1 MTTHLL
7 DRIDRALFDHSFTL
21 FGCLVHVYPIRCA
34 MHGAINVRTKRW
46 GWVCFH
52 PPMRSFG
59 AWWPGYFYCSPDGTP
74 GMSTFYIGRQDFRD
88 DEGGAHVRRK
98 LYGHNFNTRPLYE
111 ARGVVYDDQ

>member
-1 MTTHLL
+1 MNSLL
-7 DRIDRALFDHSFTL
+7 DRIDRALFDHSFTV
-21 FGCLVHVYPIRCA
+21 FGLLVHVFPSRCA

-52 PPMRSFG
+52 PPLRSFG

-74 GMSTFYIGRQDFRD
+74 GMSTFYLGRGQFCD
-88 DEGGAHVRRK
+88 DEGRAAERRR

-111 ARGVVYDDQ
+111 ARGVVYSDE